1 MASFASEPP
10 PGQPLATA
18 SQRSR
23 NLVLA
28 VLSLT
33 GLMLVLD
40 ITITNVALPT
50 IQRALGT
57 TTQQLQWVVNAYA
70 LAAGGFLLLG
80 GRLADRL
87 GRRRVFLAGMGLFA
101 VGSLLGGLAP
111 SVGWLITARGLQGLG
126 AALVGPAAFSII
138 TTTFAE
144 GPERNRAVGLWSATA
159 ASGGALGMLLGGL
172 LTQYAGWRWVLF
184 VNVPVALLVLVV
196 TPRLVPDIAG
206 EPESRTDVAGAVMVT
221 GGLLALTYATSLV
234 PAHGWTATR
243 TLGLLLVAA
252 VLLAGFVAVEARHRA
267 PLVPLGIFRRRS
279 LTGAVTVGLLVG
291 AGLIAT
297 PIFFLTLYLQQ
308 ILGFSAV
315 QAGLASLPL
324 ALAMIAAARLAT
336 GLIGTVGARWLA
348 AGGLTLSA
356 RRPAAARPHPPRRQL
371 CRRRAGTA
379 AAAGAGDGPG
389 VHAGDGQRRRR
400 CPTGRP
406 GPGLGGPADHPAA
419 RRRAGHGRPHHPRH
433 RDHPGPAWRHRRATR
448 PGRRPGGAHRRLRR
462 RPARGRAGGPGR
474 GGPVRRAAAPIPAG
488 PQPEPRH
495 HHVALREASMSV
507 FTQAEVAYLHDQRR
521 LAHLATVGPDGTPH
535 VTPVGMWSLGP
546 EGGRRGHRP

>member
-10 PGQPLATA
+10 PGQRSTTA

-23 NLVLA
+23 NLALAVLA
-28 VLSLT
+28 VT

-101 VGSLLGGLAP
+101 AGSLLGGLAP
-111 SVGWLITARGLQGLG
+111 SVGWLIAARALQGLG

-159 ASGGALGMLLGGL
+159 ASGGALGMLAGGL

-184 VNVPVALLVLVV
+184 VNVPVALGVLVA
-196 TPRLVPDIAG
+196 TPRLVPDVPG
-206 EPESRTDVAGAVMVT
+206 EPEARTDIAGAVTVT
-221 GGLLALTYATSLV
+221 GGLLALTYATTLV
-234 PAHGWTATR
+234 PAHGWTAPR
-243 TLGLLLVAA
+243 TLGLLLAAA
-252 VLLAGFVAVEARHRA
+252 VLLAAFVAVEARHRA

-297 PIFFLTLYLQQ
+297 PIFFVTLYLQQ
-308 ILGFSAV
+308 ILGFSAIE
-315 QAGLASLPL
+315 AGLASLPL
-324 ALAMIAAARLAT
+324 ALAVIVAARLAT
-336 GLIGTVGARWLA
+336 GLIGTVGAGRLA
-348 AGGLTLSA
+348 AGGLVLAAVGLGLLGRIHPVGGYAADVLGPLVLQGLGMGLVFMPVMVSAVAGVPPADQGLVSGVLQTTQQLGVALGLAALTTLATGTTEHLLGGAGTPPEPAAVQAALTGGYAAALRGAALAALAGAALSVLLLPSSQPVPDPNPSTTTS
-356 RRPAAARPHPPRRQL
+356 RSGRPA
-371 CRRRAGTA
+371 
-379 AAAGAGDGPG
+379 
-389 VHAGDGQRRRR
+389 
-400 CPTGRP
+400 
-406 GPGLGGPADHPAA
+406 
-419 RRRAGHGRPHHPRH
+419 
-433 RDHPGPAWRHRRATR
+433 
-448 PGRRPGGAHRRLRR
+448 
-462 RPARGRAGGPGR
+462 
-474 GGPVRRAAAPIPAG
+474 
-488 PQPEPRH
+488 
-495 HHVALREASMSV
+495 
-507 FTQAEVAYLHDQRR
+507 
-521 LAHLATVGPDGTPH
+521 
-535 VTPVGMWSLGP
+535 
-546 EGGRRGHRP
+546 

>member
-1 MASFASEPP
+1 MTSFASEPP
-10 PGQPLATA
+10 PGQPSAAA

-23 NLVLA
+23 NLALA
-28 VLSLT
+28 ILALT

-57 TTQQLQWVVNAYA
+57 TTQDLQWVVNAYA

-87 GRRRVFLAGMGLFA
+87 GRRRVFLAGMLVFA

-111 SVGWLITARGLQGLG
+111 SAGWLIAARGLQGLG
-126 AALVGPAAFSII
+126 AALVGPSAFSII

-206 EPESRTDVAGAVMVT
+206 QPEARTDVAGAVLVT
-221 GGLLALTYATSLV
+221 GGLLALTYATTLV
-234 PAHGWTATR
+234 PTHGWTTAPI
-243 TLGLLLVAA
+243 LGLLGAAA
-252 VLLAGFVAVEARHRA
+252 VLLAGFVVVEARHRA

-291 AGLIAT
+291 AGLVAA

-324 ALAMIAAARLAT
+324 ALAVIAAARLGTA
-336 GLIGTVGARWLA
+336 LIGSVGAKRL
-348 AGGLTLSA
+348 
-356 RRPAAARPHPPRRQL
+356 
-371 CRRRAGTA
+371 
-379 AAAGAGDGPG
+379 AAAGLALSA
-389 VHAGDGQRRRR
+389 VALALL
-400 CPTGRP
+400 GRI
-406 GPGLGGPADHPAA
+406 
-419 RRRAGHGRPHHPRH
+419 
-433 RDHPGPAWRHRRATR
+433 
-448 PGRRPGGAHRRLRR
+448 RPGGSYAADVLGPMLLQGLGMGLVFMPVMVSAVAGVPPADQGLVSGVLQTTQQLGVALGVAALTTLATGTTQDLLAGTGSSPDPATIQAALTGGYAAALRGAALVALAGAALSMLLLPSSQPAPSPNLDTTTPR
-462 RPARGRAGGPGR
+462 SGRPA
-474 GGPVRRAAAPIPAG
+474 
-488 PQPEPRH
+488 
-495 HHVALREASMSV
+495 
-507 FTQAEVAYLHDQRR
+507 
-521 LAHLATVGPDGTPH
+521 
-535 VTPVGMWSLGP
+535 
-546 EGGRRGHRP
+546 